1 MQVESF
7 KVFRDLVD
15 TESFSKAAQLNFVT
29 QSAVSQQIRSLEEK
43 FHTPLIERSSK
54 RFSLTRE
61 GLILYATSKE
71 IIYAY
76 DKLQHQISEMR
87 NVVSGTIRLAT
98 VYSIGLHELP
108 PYLKVFLK
116 EYPNVHVHVEYRRSN
131 QVYDDVLDGT
141 RDIGLVAFPV
151 QKKNLKIEPFL
162 KDRLILICHP
172 QNPLATHKEVTLEA
186 ISHQKFIGFEPDI
199 PTRKAIDKI
208 FKEANISLNPSMEFD
223 NIETVKRA
231 VEIDAG
237 VSIVPRA
244 TVQQEIKNGTLIA
257 VEFKGFLIHRPLGII
272 YRNGRVLSPAVKRF
286 IKTLHEH
293 PAFGDLGIK

>member
-15 TESFSKAAQLNFVT
+15 TESFSKAAQLNFIT

-61 GLILYATSKE
+61 GQLLYSTSKE

-141 RDIGLVAFPV
+141 RDIGLVAFPI

-172 QNPLATHKEVTLEA
+172 NNPLAAHKEVTLEA
-186 ISHQKFIGFEPDI
+186 ISHHKFIGFEPDI

-208 FKEANISLNPSMEFD
+208 FKEATVAMLPTMEFD

-244 TVQQEIKNGTLIA
+244 TVQQEIKNGTLTA
-257 VEFKGFLIHRPLGII
+257 VEFKGLTIHRPLGII

-286 IKTLHEH
+286 IQTLHEH
-293 PAFGDLGIK
+293 PAFNIPPTP

>member
-15 TESFSKAAQLNFVT
+15 TESFSKAAQLNFIT

-43 FHTPLIERSSK
+43 FHAPLIERSSK

-61 GLILYATSKE
+61 GTLLYETSKE

-87 NVVSGTIRLAT
+87 DVISGTIRLAT

-108 PYLKVFLK
+108 PYLKIFLK

-141 RDIGLVAFPV
+141 RDIGLVAFPI

-162 KDRLILICHP
+162 KDRLILVCHP
-172 QNPLATHKEVTLEA
+172 NNPLASQKEVTLES

-208 FKEANISLNPSMEFD
+208 FKEAGISVSPSMEFD

-244 TVQQEIKNGTLIA
+244 TVQQELKNGTLTA
-257 VEFKGFLIHRPLGII
+257 VEFKGITIHRPLGII

-286 IKTLHEH
+286 IQTLHEH
-293 PAFGDLGIK
+293 PQATSSTQ